1 MGFPRQVYQRGLPFP
16 TPGDLPDPEIRLTS
30 PAFWQVDSLPLSHL
44 DGVSSDINVGIF
56 IHDDN
61 MLKGTLIEVWSLQGL
76 VSKEIKTVWTVYLT
90 FWSP

>member
-1 MGFPRQVYQRGLPFP
+1 MPLP
-16 TPGDLPDPEIRLTS
+16 TPGDLPDPEIRPTS
-30 PAFWQVDSLPLSHL
+30 PAFRQLESLPPSHL
-44 DGVSSDINVGIF
+44 DGIASDIKVGLF

-61 MLKGTLIEVWSLQGL
+61 MLKGILIVVWSLQGL